1 MSNFPKKLPFPFEA
15 IRSVYRAIK
24 KPFNSKP
31 LTIKPN
37 GPESE
42 DIKSRGTST
51 RSEPENHQV
60 PATVENERKAHTQK
74 EIEEKTDA
82 SFPRTNDDSGDSVQ
96 SKHSNLTSPPVEQ
109 NQRPPETEQKEQ
121 TDSPDQPEPSSG
133 ITDTT
138 TPENMSLS
146 MKPLKSISDI
156 RRYFHRNET
165 PIYFISATNINLL
178 GISEWVRN
186 FRYINYVD
194 CFDGRHP
201 MVRIP
206 NEQPHREFSGI
217 EDINNYMLQHKE
229 VVDYINYRGPEG
241 KAVFLMFND
250 ETEALSKDIGL
261 DVWFPNAALRQK
273 MDNKIETVR
282 IGNRAGV
289 PSVPN
294 VLAEVSDYQNFLEIS
309 KDIGPDLVVQTAF
322 GDSGKTTY
330 FISNEEDWNKHAAD
344 IVGEGEV
351 KIMKRINCR
360 GSAIEACTTRQG
372 TIVGPLM
379 TELVGFEELTPY
391 KGGWCGNE
399 IFADSFT
406 PEIREKAKK
415 YTRDFGESL
424 KEEGY
429 RGYFELDFLID
440 LDNNELYLGELNPR
454 VTGASSMTNHA
465 AFAHAD
471 APLFLFHLLEFS
483 DVPFEIDINE
493 LNERWA
499 DPDNVDSWSQLVIKH
514 VDQSIDY
521 ITDAP
526 ESGIW
531 KLQKN
536 NAVEYVRFDYHRR
549 AVEDE
554 DHGFYLRI
562 SGKGD
567 YRYKGADLG
576 ILITRGRLMTD
587 DFELNDRARAWID
600 GIVGKYK
607 GVSLEEADNPS
618 TPPVSLKDDAFKI
631 M

>member
-1 MSNFPKKLPFPFEA
+1 MAGMCA
-15 IRSVYRAIK
+15 IARVLRKCVSAL
-24 KPFNSKP
+24 SS
-31 LTIKPN
+31 
-37 GPESE
+37 PESADGSDE
-42 DIKSRGTST
+42 LPAAVPKSADSKTPIHEKN
-51 RSEPENHQV
+51 RSKMNENT
-60 PATVENERKAHTQK
+60 A
-74 EIEEKTDA
+74 
-82 SFPRTNDDSGDSVQ
+82 
-96 SKHSNLTSPPVEQ
+96 
-109 NQRPPETEQKEQ
+109 
-121 TDSPDQPEPSSG
+121 
-133 ITDTT
+133 
-138 TPENMSLS
+138 
-146 MKPLKSISDI
+146 MKPLKNISEI

-165 PIYFISATNINLL
+165 PVYFISATNFNLL

-186 FRYINYVD
+186 FRYINYLD

-206 NEQPHREFSGI
+206 SEQPHREFSGI

-229 VVDYINYRGPEG
+229 VVDYVNYRGPGG
-241 KAVFLMFND
+241 KAVFLMFD
-250 ETEALSKDIGL
+250 QETEKLCKELDL
-261 DVWFPNAALRQK
+261 DVWFPSAELRQK

-294 VLAEVSDYQNFLEIS
+294 VLAKVESWEHFKELTKELGSDT
-309 KDIGPDLVVQTAF
+309 VVQTAF

-330 FISNEEDWNKHAAD
+330 FVSSEQDWEKHGPD
-344 IVGEGEV
+344 IVAEEEV

-360 GSAIEACTTRQG
+360 GSAIEACATKCG

-379 TELVGFEELTPY
+379 TELVGFGELTPY

-415 YTRDFGESL
+415 YTRDFGEAL
-424 KEEGY
+424 REEGY

-483 DVPFEIDINE
+483 DVPFDIDIDE

-499 DPDNVDSWSQLVIKH
+499 DPDNIDSWSQLVIKH
-514 VDQSIDY
+514 VDQNVDY
-521 ITDAP
+521 ITEAP

-531 KLQKN
+531 KLQDDGS
-536 NAVEYVRFDYHRR
+536 VQYVRFDYHRR

-554 DHGFYLRI
+554 AHGFYLRI

-576 ILITRGRLMTD
+576 ILITRGRLMTT
-587 DFELNDRARAWID
+587 DFELNDRAKKWID
-600 GIVGKYK
+600 GIVGQYQ
-607 GVSLEEADNPS
+607 GVSLEDAENPAKPS
-618 TPPVSLKDDAFKI
+618 VSLSEDAFKI
-631 M
+631 L